1 MLGDPAIN
9 KIWSDQEEILANFAS
24 GQMAASSLL
33 APPPSH
39 SLDHH
44 HAKRR
49 LSDTTP
55 TPASSQ
61 FLSLSQNQPRCPPYR
76 TGREARYLSVST
88 E

>member
-39 SLDHH
+39 SLDCH
-44 HAKRR
+44 HADRHLR
-49 LSDTTP
+49 DAAP
-55 TPASSQ
+55 TPASS
-61 FLSLSQNQPRCPPYR
+61 
-76 TGREARYLSVST
+76 
-88 E
+88 